1 MRSKTELW
9 LVRHAEST
17 GNRDNVI
24 QGQEDRPLSPLGLR
38 QARALADR
46 LFKAHRRTPFTA
58 IYASDLTRTRETAD
72 AAAMAL
78 SLKVTCDR
86 RLREIDVGTWSGLT
100 TAQISERMP
109 DEWAAWQGRSPSLR
123 RGGGESYQDAH
134 DRIVPTIAEI
144 AERHEGSRALVVTHG
159 GVMRAYLAG
168 LIGLDL
174 TNVWHLSI
182 GNTAIC
188 RIRPFETAIGGT
200 MPRFGRLLCL
210 NDCAHAEDVTMRSG
224 EF

>member
-1 MRSKTELW
+1 MRSRTELW

-17 GNRDNVI
+17 GNRDNII

-38 QARALADR
+38 QSRALADR

-58 IYASDLTRTRETAD
+58 IYTSDLIRARETAD
-72 AAAMAL
+72 AAALAL
-78 SLKVTCDR
+78 SLKVICDR
-86 RLREIDVGTWSGLT
+86 RLREIDVGTWGGLT
-100 TAQISERMP
+100 TAQIAERMP
-109 DEWAAWQGRSPSLR
+109 DEWAAWQGRCPTLR

-134 DRIVPTIAEI
+134 DRITPAINELAEQH
-144 AERHEGSRALVVTHG
+144 AGQRVLVVTHG
-159 GVMRAYLAG
+159 GVMRAYVAG
-168 LIGLDL
+168 LIDLDL
-174 TNVWHLSI
+174 VHVWHFSI

-188 RIRPFETAIGGT
+188 RVRPFETAIGGST
-200 MPRFGRLLCL
+200 PRTGRLLCL

>member
-1 MRSKTELW
+1 MKSRTELW

-17 GNRDNVI
+17 GNRENVI

-46 LFKAHRRTPFTA
+46 LFKAHRRTAFTA

-78 SLKVTCDR
+78 NLKIDCDR

-100 TAQISERMP
+100 TAQISERLP
-109 DEWAAWQGRSPSLR
+109 DEWAAWQSRSPTLR

-134 DRIVPTIAEI
+134 DRIVPMINEI
-144 AERHEGSRALVVTHG
+144 AERHVGQRVLVVTHG
-159 GVMRAYLAG
+159 GVLRAYLAG

-188 RIRPFETAIGGT
+188 RVRPFETAIGGSA
-200 MPRFGRLLCL
+200 PRNGRLLCL
-210 NDCAHAEDVTMRSG
+210 NDCAHAEDVTLRSG